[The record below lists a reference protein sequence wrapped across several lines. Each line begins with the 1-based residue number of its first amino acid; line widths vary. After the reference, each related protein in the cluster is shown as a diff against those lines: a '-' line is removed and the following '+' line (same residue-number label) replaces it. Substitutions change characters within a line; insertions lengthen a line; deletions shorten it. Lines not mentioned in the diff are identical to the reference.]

1 MDMIL
6 TAIIIISVIVIA
18 LVYQESLLRARR
30 KQFDEKMNEME
41 RLFNETLENIRHH
54 DWLLRTGLIETAY
67 LFTEYGSSLTEDV
80 KKWTR

>member
-6 TAIIIISVIVIA
+6 TAIIISVIVIA

-30 KQFDEKMNEME
+30 KQFDESMNEME

-54 DWLLRTGLIETAY
+54 DWLLRIGLIETAY
-67 LFTEYGSSLTEDV
+67 LFTKYGSSLTIDV
-80 KKWTR
+80 KKWTQ